1 MASTPQYETFL
12 LAQQQKK
19 YHILEVQV
27 SAFRDLFSD
36 PSIPLSNIAKRVS
49 GPHIEGIQKQ
59 LRGER
64 SHGVCGAFWST
75 FEDAVK
81 TLTSFNDRLVDFL
94 VELQKVE
101 DPTGFFTEMCEFK
114 AHWLEF
120 AFNCE
125 LITLA
130 YCNIKMTFND

>member
-1 MASTPQYETFL
+1 MVSEPHYEAFL

-19 YHILEVQV
+19 YHIQEVQV
-27 SAFRDLFSD
+27 CAFRDLFSD
-36 PSIPLSNIAKRVS
+36 PSIPLSDTAQRMV
-49 GPHIEGIQKQ
+49 GPHIEGIQRQ

-64 SHGVCGAFWST
+64 SYGVCGAFWRT

-94 VELQKVE
+94 IELQKVD
-101 DPTGFFTEMCEFK
+101 DPTYFFTEMCEFK

-125 LITLA
+125 
-130 YCNIKMTFND
+130 FNHAGYIVVL